1 MSQLDTSTGYLHIE
15 AQSSNKVDAALLSI
29 DGSASDQP
37 IPGSLTDNGSGS
49 VSALIAI
56 GTPYEIGV
64 PPEEIA
70 IQSQEGGY
78 AIRDIEIIGGTTNGG
93 VIELL
98 AANAGADQTL
108 VAGNIASLSGTDSA
122 GQITSY
128 SWTSTEYYTCDNP
141 PGCSRISVATTVDN
155 LGYDK
160 RVIDF
165 TLTVSDAAGASSSDI
180 VQLTVTNPLVA
191 VADNCSI
198 VVAQYRED
206 KDQWIIEGTSDVSD
220 NQLINIYLGPI
231 YDINRPIG
239 TSRVDAL
246 GVWEL
251 KTGRG
256 DGIAIPTAADT
267 AVWISSELGCNEVD
281 TFLIR

>member
-1 MSQLDTSTGYLHIE
+1 
-15 AQSSNKVDAALLSI
+15 
-29 DGSASDQP
+29 
-37 IPGSLTDNGSGS
+37 
-49 VSALIAI
+49 LIAI

-108 VAGNIASLSGTDSA
+108 VAGNTAILSGTDSA

-128 SWTSTEYYTCDNP
+128 SWASTPTEPYTCDTAS
-141 PGCSRISVATTVDN
+141 CSQISVATPVNN
-155 LGYDK
+155 LGLDK

-165 TLTVSDAAGASSSDI
+165 TLTVYDQNFASSSDM
-180 VQLTVTNPLVA
+180 VQLTVTNPLVQ
-191 VADNCSI
+191 VADMCNF
-198 VVAQYRED
+198 VAAQYRED

-220 NQLINIYLGPI
+220 NQLVSIYLGPVNP
-231 YDINRPIG
+231 INGAPNLIG
-239 TSRVDAL
+239 TTRVDAL
-246 GVWEL
+246 GVWAL

-267 AVWISSELGCNEVD
+267 EVWISSERGCIEGI
-281 TFLIR
+281 TFLLR